1 MASDPRPI
9 DYAGYGAI
17 YALHGILVSSLEILV
32 VLVSNRESVDT
43 RPFLAVAEGMIT
55 TIHLLH
61 IGSVWSDARL
71 QFLVLAHRY
80 RDLIDAL
87 AIAEPE
93 AFRIAAAELSEAQ
106 TVAGATLHQLADD
119 LGLLQAKVLSA

>member
-32 VLVSNRESVDT
+32 VLVSNRETVDT

-61 IGSVWSDARL
+61 VGLVWADARL
-71 QFLVLAHRY
+71 QFLILAHRY
-80 RDLIDAL
+80 RDLIEAL

-93 AFRIAAAELSEAQ
+93 AFRIAAAELSDAQ
-106 TVAGATLHQLADD
+106 IIAGDTLHRLAEQ
-119 LGLLQAKVLSA
+119 LGLLQTKALSA

>member
-32 VLVSNRESVDT
+32 VLVSTREPVDT

-87 AIAEPE
+87 ASAEPE

-106 TVAGATLHQLADD
+106 TVAGITLHRLAEQ
-119 LGLLQAKVLSA
+119 LGLLQTKVLSA

>member
-17 YALHGILVSSLEILV
+17 YALHGMLVSSLEVLVILV
-32 VLVSNRESVDT
+32 SSRETVDT

-55 TIHLLH
+55 TIHLMH
-61 IGSVWSDARL
+61 IGPVWSDARM
-71 QFLVLAHRY
+71 QFLMLAHRY
-80 RDLIDAL
+80 RDLIEAL

-93 AFRIAAAELSEAQ
+93 AFRMAAAELHEAQ
-106 TVAGATLHQLADD
+106 TIAGITLHRLAEQ
-119 LGLLQAKVLSA
+119 LGLLQTRVLSA

>member
-17 YALHGILVSSLEILV
+17 YALHGMLVSSLEILV
-32 VLVSNRESVDT
+32 VLVSNRETVDI
-43 RPFLAVAEGMIT
+43 RPFLAVAESMIT

-61 IGSVWSDARL
+61 IGSVWADARL
-71 QFLVLAHRY
+71 QFLILAHRY
-80 RDLIDAL
+80 RDLLEAL

-93 AFRIAAAELSEAQ
+93 AFRIAAAELSDAQ
-106 TVAGATLHQLADD
+106 VIAGVALHRLAEQ
-119 LGLLQAKVLSA
+119 LGLLQTKAVSV

>member
-32 VLVSNRESVDT
+32 VVVSNRESVDT

-71 QFLVLAHRY
+71 QFLILAHRY
-80 RDLIDAL
+80 RDLIEAL
-87 AIAEPE
+87 ASAEEE

-106 TVAGATLHQLADD
+106 MVAGATLHRLAEE
-119 LGLLQAKVLSA
+119 LGLLQSRVISA